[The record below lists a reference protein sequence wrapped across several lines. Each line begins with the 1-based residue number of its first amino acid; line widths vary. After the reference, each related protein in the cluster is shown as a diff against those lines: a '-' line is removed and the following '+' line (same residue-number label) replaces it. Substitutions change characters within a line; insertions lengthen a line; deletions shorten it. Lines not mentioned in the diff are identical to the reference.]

1 MGAKERAY
9 ADVMSVNFKVTGSG
23 DQVVVKFPNDT
34 SIQFGVDFGLFQ
46 GGEEEEKKNNNIPF
60 NCENMKFILVTH
72 NHIDHIGRLPLLYKN
87 GFNGKIY
94 TAEDT
99 SCFIGA
105 ALYNSHAILKKKAKR
120 EQKKELFSE
129 FDVSKTLENIVSCE
143 FNEKIQLTEH
153 IKATFFIN
161 GHLLG
166 AALILVQIS
175 YPGYKDIN
183 LLFTGDYNY
192 KNMFFDVP
200 KLPGW
205 VYQIPINI
213 VQESTYGYMNST
225 EVEKCLESNVL
236 EALKENK
243 TVLGL
248 VFSLGRCQEVLYILK
263 RLQDTGQL
271 DPNIPIYL
279 DGKLAI
285 KYTEI
290 YLKGLLHIRDDMKD
304 FLPTNFKYVDKELR
318 QSLLANA
325 SPKVILT
332 TSGMGTYGP
341 ATTYISH
348 YISRKDCLIQF
359 TGYTAEGTLGRELKD
374 TPYGCNVT
382 VYGVVKKK
390 LARVEYSSELS
401 AHAKADEMIKFLSDF
416 KKVNTILVNHGE
428 PEVKQMFAE
437 RIVDELSAKDV
448 AILGC
453 DVLGNNYLYRLSPYG
468 LIKSFSTS
476 FE

>member
-1 MGAKERAY
+1 MGSKERFY
-9 ADVMSVNFKVTGSG
+9 VDIMSMNFKVTGSSHL
-23 DQVVVKFPNDT
+23 VVVRFPDET
-34 SIQFGVDFGLFQ
+34 AVKFGVDFGLFQ
-46 GGEEEEKKNNNIPF
+46 GKDEEEKNSKVLLGCDEIEF
-60 NCENMKFILVTH
+60 VLVTH
-72 NHIDHIGRLPLLYKN
+72 NHIDHTGRLPLLCKK

-94 TAEDT
+94 ATEDT
-99 SCFIGA
+99 SKLMSN
-105 ALYNSHAILKKKAKR
+105 ALTDSYSILKKKAKR
-120 EQKKELFSE
+120 EHRKELYSE
-129 FDVSKTLENIVSCE
+129 SDVYKTLNSLCGCK
-143 FNEKIQLTEH
+143 FNETIQLTKN

-175 YPGYKDIN
+175 FPGYKDIN
-183 LLFTGDYNY
+183 LLFTGDYHY

-205 VYQIPINI
+205 VYQIPITI
-213 VQESTYGYMNST
+213 IQESTYGYMDST
-225 EVEKCLESNVL
+225 EVEKNLESNIV
-236 EALKENK
+236 ESLKNDK
-243 TVLGL
+243 TVLCM

-263 RLQDTGQL
+263 RLQDTGKI

-285 KYTEI
+285 QYTGK
-290 YLKGLLHIRDDMKD
+290 YLKGNLNIREDMKD
-304 FLPTNFKYVDKELR
+304 FLPDNFKYVDKILRNELIDDC
-318 QSLLANA
+318 

-348 YISRKDCLIQF
+348 YISRTDCLIQF

-374 TPYGCNVT
+374 TPYGNAVS
-382 VYGVVKKK
+382 VYGILKRK
-390 LARVEYSSELS
+390 LARVEYTSELS
-401 AHAKADEMIKFLSDF
+401 AHAKADEMIKFLSCF
-416 KKVNTILVNHGE
+416 KKINLILVNHGE
-428 PEVKQMFAE
+428 PEVKQKFAE
-437 RIVDELSAKDV
+437 RIVNEVDVKDV

-453 DVLGNNYLYRLSPYG
+453 DVLGRNYLYRISPYG